1 MFNPF
6 SGTPGPDG
14 NGIVSIVF
22 VSSTGGDTPGIEGA
36 ADTYQINYTDA
47 PSTTYI
53 VTNGS
58 KGSQG
63 PVGQTGAQGVPG
75 PVGPAGPEGPAGP
88 AGPEGPA
95 GPVGQTGAQ
104 GVPGPVGPA
113 GPEGPAGPAGPE
125 GPGTPVGCI
134 FPFAGTNL
142 PAGYLLCNGASYKVV
157 DYPNLYAAIGNK
169 YGGDT
174 ANFNVPNLVDKFIQ
188 GSTTSGT
195 NKAAGLPNITGAA
208 TYFSEGCVWSG
219 EANGAFNRYAPNQS
233 IQIKNVAL
241 SGDTHYGYYFSF
253 DASRSNAIYG
263 NSNTVQPP
271 ALTMIYIIKAK

>member
-58 KGSQG
+58 KGSQ
-63 PVGQTGAQGVPG
+63 
-75 PVGPAGPEGPAGP
+75 
-88 AGPEGPA
+88 